1 LKNPFLF
8 TLILLILFST
18 PDASAR
24 LLVAVTVPAQAWLV
38 NQIAGD
44 YVDVLTM
51 IPPGHVAESA
61 QPGPRN
67 LSRFQHADI
76 HLTVGHPD
84 FSFETRYIKP
94 YLNKNESILMLSMYD
109 IAAQISPAYPLKGTD
124 PHLWTSPLIMMATA
138 VAVEQNLAR
147 MEPENADVYS
157 KNLKGLLENIT
168 RLDDQ
173 IRKLVEKRISR
184 ILLVY
189 HPAWGHFCHDFELQQ
204 LAIEDEGKAPGAG
217 SLSALFAMLEKES
230 IDYIISAPG
239 SDKRI
244 AAMIAEQFDMQLILV
259 NPMDPDWMGMMLTMI
274 DALEKDS
281 D

>member
-1 LKNPFLF
+1 
-8 TLILLILFST
+8 
-18 PDASAR
+18 
-24 LLVAVTVPAQAWLV
+24 
-38 NQIAGD
+38 
-44 YVDVLTM
+44 
-51 IPPGHVAESA
+51 
-61 QPGPRN
+61 
-67 LSRFQHADI
+67 
-76 HLTVGHPD
+76 
-84 FSFETRYIKP
+84 
-94 YLNKNESILMLSMYD
+94 MYD

-157 KNLKGLLENIT
+157 KNLEGLLENIT

-217 SLSALFAMLEKES
+217 SLSALFAMLEKKN
-230 IDYIISAPG
+230 IDFIISAPFLLRLRADSG
-239 SDKRI
+239 AAGRFPALVYGWCGAVEEKRTFDKNQKFGTGKWITRDL
-244 AAMIAEQFDMQLILV
+244 QGPR
-259 NPMDPDWMGMMLTMI
+259 PMCWMRNWLKSSI
-274 DALEKDS
+274 FR
-281 D
+281 